1 MKLYIV
7 HCGYADKSIENAVY
21 ESHTNF
27 FVAAENFADAKRLT
41 KSKPDFKRLKMHVDS
56 LQEVEAVDGFR
67 VELKREAALEDQ
79 TKINYKNP
87 WARAEV

>member
-7 HCGYADKSIENAVY
+7 HCGYADRSIANAVY

-27 FVAAENFADAKRLT
+27 FIVAESFADAKRLA
-41 KSKPDFKRLKMHVDS
+41 KAKPDFKRLKMHVDS
-56 LQEVEAVDGFR
+56 LQEIEVVDGFR
-67 VELKREAALEDQ
+67 IALNRDDTLDNQ

-87 WARAEV
+87 WARTDE